1 MHAQVHAV
9 ELGYGG
15 REPAGSIKWWWDLSH
30 LAAKEMDASEGERVI
45 EILRLHALK
54 ASAATSAL
62 AASKQATSSEKE
74 KGGRDEVLGV
84 ARGARQGDSQEAE
97 AGPRQPLH
105 ACVRQSDELS
115 SRLLLA
121 LAAQVDAR
129 DPKASTPLMIAAV
142 AGHAGIV
149 KVLLSH
155 GACLDAEDRDG
166 LTALHWSTAMG
177 HLAVVEALVK
187 AVSLSLARAFSL
199 SLLVVV

>member
-1 MHAQVHAV
+1 
-9 ELGYGG
+9 
-15 REPAGSIKWWWDLSH
+15 
-30 LAAKEMDASEGERVI
+30 
-45 EILRLHALK
+45 
-54 ASAATSAL
+54 
-62 AASKQATSSEKE
+62 
-74 KGGRDEVLGV
+74 
-84 ARGARQGDSQEAE
+84 
-97 AGPRQPLH
+97 
-105 ACVRQSDELS
+105 
-115 SRLLLA
+115 LLA

-187 AVSLSLARAFSL
+187 AVSLFLARAFSHSL
-199 SLLVVV
+199 SVVV